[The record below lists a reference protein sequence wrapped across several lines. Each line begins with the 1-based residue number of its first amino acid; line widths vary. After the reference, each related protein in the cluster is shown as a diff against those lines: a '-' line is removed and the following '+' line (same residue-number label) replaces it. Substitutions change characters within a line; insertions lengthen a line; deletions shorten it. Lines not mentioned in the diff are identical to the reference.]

1 MNRKNSINQPN
12 AASVTFHLTM
22 QGFWAHTKNIA
33 RLQNCPDITIL
44 VCHGIVS
51 GVTHAVGHAV
61 AHGVYRDIVHVVC
74 HGASHAVNWGSQNF
88 LTLTV
93 QHLLHGNTYHLHI
106 SSSTTSSVTSPN
118 TTSTITWTNLKKK
131 FSRQM
136 FIQSFR
142 LSEWFVTL
150 STWVQLLSS
159 MNEQMSADASSLP
172 ECPFAFCAAVWILS
186 TVVEYVLIQTLSLSV
201 WHFTLATH
209 VHGWGFYS
217 FMSLGFWGY
226 LHFNVNE

>member
-1 MNRKNSINQPN
+1 MSWIEKNPN
-12 AASVTFHLTM
+12 ATSVTFHLIV
-22 QGFWAHTKNIA
+22 QGFWADTLNMA

-93 QHLLHGNTYHLHI
+93 QHLLHGNTNHLHI
-106 SSSTTSSVTSPN
+106 SSSTSSSVTSPN
-118 TTSTITWTNLKKK
+118 TTSTITSTNLKKTISK
-131 FSRQM
+131 QM

-159 MNEQMSADASSLP
+159 MNEQMSADASSLS
-172 ECPFAFCAAVWILS
+172 ECPFAICAAVWILS
-186 TVVEYVLIQTLSLSV
+186 TVIEYVLMRQCQIRVRFESR
-201 WHFTLATH
+201 
-209 VHGWGFYS
+209 GK
-217 FMSLGFWGY
+217 
-226 LHFNVNE
+226 